1 MMYRVWIPLAI
12 YVLILSG
19 LYLLQNR
26 SDSTGLSNPPINE
39 SRR

>member
-12 YVLILSG
+12 YVFTMSV

-26 SDSTGLSNPPINE
+26 SDSTDMPNPPISE